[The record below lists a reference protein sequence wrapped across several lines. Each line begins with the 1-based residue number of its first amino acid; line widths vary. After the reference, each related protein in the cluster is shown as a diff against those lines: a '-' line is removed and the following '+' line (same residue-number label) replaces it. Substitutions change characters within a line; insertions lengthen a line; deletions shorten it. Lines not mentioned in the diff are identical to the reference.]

1 MDEQKVKDLT
11 RSSSDRYYANILKKI
26 NSGEKIIWNQAAFW
40 GTFHWMI
47 YRKMFAPAFLCFAF
61 LAYLFV
67 YTNSLAFLVGYALIM
82 ILSGF
87 FGNALYY
94 MYVKSRLGR
103 GFTGCGTHYMPVCHV
118 ALFTQVGI
126 VYPSL
131 LSLLALLG
139 KFRGWAHQN
148 AELFDNST
156 QKLFEAYATLN
167 PTDYQTLLGAVFG
180 IGFVLIL
187 QFVILPAFFCGRDL
201 FVLWKSEKKFK
212 GKLDKKFN
220 DENIRILSSTKADE
234 YYWKQFNKIE
244 KGAIFSLN
252 FSACFF
258 GGRLGFFWFLYQKAY
273 KAAAVSGV
281 ILLIYFLVSIFGN
294 FSSQLGSALS
304 ILLLA
309 IDFILLMGG
318 ANHIYYREIKNKIR
332 AE

>member
-1 MDEQKVKDLT
+1 MDEQKVKDWT
-11 RSSSDRYYANILKKI
+11 RSSSDDYYADVLKKI
-26 NSGEKIIWNQAAFW
+26 YAGEKIIWNNAAFW

-61 LAYLFV
+61 LTYLFV
-67 YTNSLAFLVGYALIM
+67 YTNSLAFLAGYILSM

-94 MYVKSRLGR
+94 IYVKSRLER
-103 GFTGCGTHYMPVCHV
+103 GFGSCGTHYIPVCHV

-126 VYPSL
+126 VYPAL

-139 KFRGWAHQN
+139 KFRGWASQN

-167 PTDYQTLLGAVFG
+167 PNDYQTLLGAVFG
-180 IGFVLIL
+180 IGLVLVL
-187 QFVILPAFFCGRDL
+187 QFIILPAFFCGRDL
-201 FVLWKSEKKFK
+201 FILWKSKKKLKKELEKN
-212 GKLDKKFN
+212 FN

-234 YYWKQFNKIE
+234 YYWKQFRKIE

-258 GGRLGFFWFLYQKAY
+258 GGRLGFFWFLYRKAY
-273 KAAAVSGV
+273 RAAAVSGG
-281 ILLIYFLVSIFGN
+281 ILILYFLMLVFGN
-294 FSSQLGSALS
+294 FSSQIGSALS

-309 IDFILLMGG
+309 ADFILLLGG
-318 ANHIYYREIKNKIR
+318 ANHIYYREIKDKIS